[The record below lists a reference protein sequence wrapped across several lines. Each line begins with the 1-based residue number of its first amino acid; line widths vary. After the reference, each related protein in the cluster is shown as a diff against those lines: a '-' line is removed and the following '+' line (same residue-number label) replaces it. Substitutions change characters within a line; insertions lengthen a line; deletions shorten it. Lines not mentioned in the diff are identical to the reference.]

1 MIWYVLL
8 SFIKKLKFLHN
19 SSSATASLH
28 NLNDAIIFWQFWWE
42 DVDKNDPFVICSL
55 KKKEKGAM
63 ELPVSI
69 SINSSVYQN
78 KNSICFLPEK
88 YYATISQA
96 VKIYWRGLVG
106 SQKNMAQNFHE
117 SSLFRYFAKWR
128 QIDKDTGI
136 YHSLKTISTNI
147 WKGEF
152 LRRIGK
158 TFVKTITLVKRKLAL
173 TKGRN

>member
-1 MIWYVLL
+1 MYFWASLKNWNFCIIAHQLPLVFATWAMLLYSNSSGEKMATRIIRL
-8 SFIKKLKFLHN
+8 SFTLRTKRKKVQWN
-19 SSSATASLH
+19 C
-28 NLNDAIIFWQFWWE
+28 QF
-42 DVDKNDPFVICSL
+42 
-55 KKKEKGAM
+55 
-63 ELPVSI
+63 SI

-128 QIDKDTGI
+128 QMDKDTDVRCLSWFI
-136 YHSLKTISTNI
+136 CSAISTLSI
-147 WKGEF
+147 IHR
-152 LRRIGK
+152 LM
-158 TFVKTITLVKRKLAL
+158 
-173 TKGRN
+173 

>member
-28 NLNDAIIFWQFWWE
+28 NLSDAIISSGEKMSTRMIRLSFALWKKRKKVQWNCQF
-42 DVDKNDPFVICSL
+42 
-55 KKKEKGAM
+55 
-63 ELPVSI
+63 SI

-152 LRRIGK
+152 LRRIE
-158 TFVKTITLVKRKLAL
+158 KLL
-173 TKGRN
+173 WKLSL

>member
-1 MIWYVLL
+1 MYFWTSLKNWNFCIIAHPLPLVFTTWAMLLYSNSSGEKMATRIIRL
-8 SFIKKLKFLHN
+8 SFTLWTKRKKVQWN
-19 SSSATASLH
+19 C
-28 NLNDAIIFWQFWWE
+28 QF
-42 DVDKNDPFVICSL
+42 
-55 KKKEKGAM
+55 
-63 ELPVSI
+63 SI

-128 QIDKDTGI
+128 QMDKDI
-136 YHSLKTISTNI
+136 DVRCLSWFICSAISTLSI
-147 WKGEF
+147 IHR
-152 LRRIGK
+152 LM
-158 TFVKTITLVKRKLAL
+158 
-173 TKGRN
+173 

>member
-1 MIWYVLL
+1 MYFWASLKNWNFCIIAHQLPLVFTTCAMLLYSNSSGEKMATRIIRL
-8 SFIKKLKFLHN
+8 SFTLWTKRKKVQWN
-19 SSSATASLH
+19 C
-28 NLNDAIIFWQFWWE
+28 QF
-42 DVDKNDPFVICSL
+42 
-55 KKKEKGAM
+55 
-63 ELPVSI
+63 SI

-128 QIDKDTGI
+128 QMDKDTDVRCLSWFI
-136 YHSLKTISTNI
+136 CSAISTLSI
-147 WKGEF
+147 IHR
-152 LRRIGK
+152 LM
-158 TFVKTITLVKRKLAL
+158 
-173 TKGRN
+173 